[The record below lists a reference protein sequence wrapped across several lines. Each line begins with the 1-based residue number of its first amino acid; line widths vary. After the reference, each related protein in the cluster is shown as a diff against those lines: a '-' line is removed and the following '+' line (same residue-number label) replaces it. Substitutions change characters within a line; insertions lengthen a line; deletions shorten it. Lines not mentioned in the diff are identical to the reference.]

1 MGCDQSFNF
10 KCITMTPEDSRKIAQ
25 AMQEG
30 IFIKLDFSEQ
40 MKIRDM
46 IAREEINSYDAF
58 ISYLQ
63 KE

>member
-1 MGCDQSFNF
+1 
-10 KCITMTPEDSRKIAQ
+10 MTPEDSRKIAQ